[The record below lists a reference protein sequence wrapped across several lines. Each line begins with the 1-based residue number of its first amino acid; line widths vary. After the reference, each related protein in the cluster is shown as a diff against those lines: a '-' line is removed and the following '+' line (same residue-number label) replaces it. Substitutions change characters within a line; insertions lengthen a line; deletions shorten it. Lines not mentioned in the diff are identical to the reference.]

1 MDKGRDSSRYSINVE
16 KGKGYERPQSLP
28 SPKLPS
34 PRLPSP
40 KHLSPNRFGGSEA
53 QSVPNPEKGK
63 GSEPVQI
70 SDKSH
75 QSSEKLKKS
84 DSQPAHHSDGWNQQP
99 KHLERGRS
107 EGHQT
112 YNVDKGRWL
121 KGLVFFCSRTWSTCS
136 QCFCC
141 PCWDLLVFQRCFV
154 WFTKYSEKNPSLI
167 RLPQEPLFKQEKHS
181 TYPQKHHV
189 QGIVQLFPWHKPNC
203 L

>member
-1 MDKGRDSSRYSINVE
+1 MLSQQGANSTPSALTKLTSRLNFLKVGRSQTQNELQSMDKGRDSSRYSINVE

-28 SPKLPS
+28 SPKLPSPRLPS

-112 YNVDKGRWL
+112 YNVDKGR
-121 KGLVFFCSRTWSTCS
+121 
-136 QCFCC
+136 
-141 PCWDLLVFQRCFV
+141 
-154 WFTKYSEKNPSLI
+154 
-167 RLPQEPLFKQEKHS
+167 
-181 TYPQKHHV
+181 
-189 QGIVQLFPWHKPNC
+189 
-203 L
+203 

>member
-40 KHLSPNRFGGSEA
+40 RHPSPNRFGGSEA
-53 QSVPNPEKGK
+53 HSVPNPEKGK

-112 YNVDKGRWL
+112 YNVDKGR
-121 KGLVFFCSRTWSTCS
+121 
-136 QCFCC
+136 
-141 PCWDLLVFQRCFV
+141 
-154 WFTKYSEKNPSLI
+154 
-167 RLPQEPLFKQEKHS
+167 
-181 TYPQKHHV
+181 
-189 QGIVQLFPWHKPNC
+189 
-203 L
+203 